1 MVYKFQASSPDEL
14 SFFPRV
20 WSAVFSQVWRGS
32 IFKFCVYKSSYN
44 RGGMTWTAWRC
55 TFFYLLATLTSLS
68 CVMGHK
74 MLFDQIQIIM
84 ARVETQNWYL
94 KTPMADAFLLLIQ
107 RKFEIFWDVSPHF
120 FSDLVK
126 AFRSSTSHNLWISSL
141 GSLLLMCSGS
151 LSKVSA
157 NETDTGTCLFSNNR
171 FFVNCLCLL
180 MSCTV
185 SNQAR
190 RHVGKFPF
198 SETLV

>member
-1 MVYKFQASSPDEL
+1 MVYKFQVSSLDEL

-20 WSAVFSQVWRGS
+20 WSAVLVKCDEGRFS
-32 IFKFCVYKSSYN
+32 SSVF
-44 RGGMTWTAWRC
+44 T
-55 TFFYLLATLTSLS
+55 
-68 CVMGHK
+68 
-74 MLFDQIQIIM
+74 
-84 ARVETQNWYL
+84 
-94 KTPMADAFLLLIQ
+94 
-107 RKFEIFWDVSPHF
+107 SPHTIGAARF
-120 FSDLVK
+120 GQLDAVHFSICWPLWHHCLVWLGSQNAFWSDSNHNGQSWNPELVFENTNGWCIFVADPKEIWNSGMYRRISSRMVK
-126 AFRSSTSHNLWISSL
+126 AFRSSTSQNLWISSL

-185 SNQAR
+185 LNQAR
-190 RHVGKFPF
+190 RHVRKFPF